1 MADCQMIEPDVI
13 ARNLEVVQ
21 AHMEGEARDPASV
34 MSLYTDDI
42 VLDVPARGLTFRD
55 KAAIEANYIA
65 MFGSMSDLELEP
77 LDRFAT
83 ADRVFD
89 DCRVRF
95 TLTGTGFAG
104 APVPVGTRAEVRLL
118 HVFEMRGGLIA
129 RETVH
134 ENWKVIG

>member
-1 MADCQMIEPDVI
+1 MTDSQLLEPNLV

-21 AHMEGEARDPASV
+21 AHMEGEARDPSSV

-42 VLDVPARGLTFRD
+42 VLEVPARGLRFGD
-55 KAAIEANYIA
+55 KASIEANYIA
-65 MFGSMSDLELEP
+65 MFGAMSDIEMQP

-83 ADRVFD
+83 PDRVFD

-95 TLTGTGFAG
+95 TLTGTGFRNS
-104 APVPVGTRAEVRLL
+104 PVPVGARVEVRLI

-134 ENWKVIG
+134 ESWKLLS

>member
-1 MADCQMIEPDVI
+1 MADCQLIEPDLI
-13 ARNLEVVQ
+13 ARNLDVVQ

-42 VLDVPARGLTFRD
+42 VLEVPGRGLRFDD

-65 MFGSMSDLELEP
+65 MFGSMSELEMYP

-104 APVPVGTRAEVRLL
+104 APVPLGTRVEVRLL
-118 HVFEMRGGLIA
+118 HVFEMRAGLIA

-134 ENWKVIG
+134 ESWKVLA